1 MAQDFYHHFGTDKHG
16 TIGSDTLIAT
26 ADFDGVSFAAIKALE
41 ARSTQL
47 KIEKLLANDVTTL
60 EKIANVL
67 NVDIDSFFY
76 EANNFITDGTDLKL
90 LIGLY
95 KELLTEILEE
105 NPALVNRER
114 RIKQF
119 ESYNKLVDLNKFNW
133 IRTKWG

>member
-1 MAQDFYHHFGTDKHG
+1 MSKSFYK
-16 TIGSDTLIAT
+16 TLNNKT
-26 ADFDGVSFAAIKALE
+26 
-41 ARSTQL
+41 L
-47 KIEKLLANDVTTL
+47 KIDTL

-119 ESYNKLVDLNKFNW
+119 ETYNKLVDLNKYNW
-133 IRTKWG
+133 VKFILIYDLQ